1 MKSNNLKVALI
12 GRSELMFQTA
22 EILLQR
28 GVEISLIV
36 TSKEAP
42 EYKVTSKDFEQLASK
57 VGAAYLYTPRLGD
70 EESLNFLDS
79 LGSLDIALS
88 VNYSGVIPDPVMQRF
103 RHGILNAHGGDLPKY
118 RGNACQAWA
127 ILNGE
132 EKIGL
137 CVHKMVG
144 GELDSGV
151 IIERESMILDQST
164 KVGECYEWMNKRI
177 PELFLS
183 AVQRLEENEDYYL
196 EAQSTNPADAL
207 RCYPRR
213 PEDGKIDWGQ
223 SSENI
228 NRLINA
234 SGPPFSGAF
243 SYYMEQKVVILDAQ
257 PIKDDEVYLAVPGQV
272 ALVDREDKVVVV
284 ITGSGKLKLSAIE
297 VEGVEVAPTTLVKG
311 IRERFL

>member
-1 MKSNNLKVALI
+1 
-12 GRSELMFQTA
+12 
-22 EILLQR
+22 
-28 GVEISLIV
+28 
-36 TSKEAP
+36 
-42 EYKVTSKDFEQLASK
+42 
-57 VGAAYLYTPRLGD
+57 
-70 EESLNFLDS
+70 
-79 LGSLDIALS
+79 
-88 VNYSGVIPDPVMQRF
+88 MQRF

-196 EAQSTNPADAL
+196 EAQSTNPGDAI
-207 RCYPRR
+207 P
-213 PEDGKIDWGQ
+213 
-223 SSENI
+223 
-228 NRLINA
+228 
-234 SGPPFSGAF
+234 
-243 SYYMEQKVVILDAQ
+243 
-257 PIKDDEVYLAVPGQV
+257 
-272 ALVDREDKVVVV
+272 VDRKMERS
-284 ITGSGKLKLSAIE
+284 TGGNHPRISI
-297 VEGVEVAPTTLVKG
+297 V
-311 IRERFL
+311 